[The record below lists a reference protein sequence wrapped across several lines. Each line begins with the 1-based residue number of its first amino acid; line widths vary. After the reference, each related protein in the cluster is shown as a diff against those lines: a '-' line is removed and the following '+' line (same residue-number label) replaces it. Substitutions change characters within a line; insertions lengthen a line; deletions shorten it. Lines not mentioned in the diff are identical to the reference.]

1 LIKKKKQYMYTSV
14 KTSKIFNKNGY
25 SCNIRNRNEGNMKP
39 VPFYNP
45 ENKKGPMKVAAFM
58 SGSGSNIKMLLKRE
72 KEQIK
77 AKGKAPFHVAFI
89 FSDRSDGGSQ
99 GERIA
104 LENGLPYFSYDIRRF
119 HSMRGLSRTIS
130 TPQGLKAREEFDTVA
145 KNLITAFDIDLI
157 ALGGY
162 MSVTTLKGCVNVHP
176 ADLSILTPEG
186 KRKYTGDHAVADA
199 ILAGEKYLRASTL
212 WTDQGVDTGPLLMV
226 SAPVE
231 VKLSEPVDALKKN
244 AALLKQTVDKHQEE
258 LKENGDWVIF
268 PRTIEMISEGRFTLD
283 EMNRVYV
290 DGRPV
295 PDGYRE

>member
-1 LIKKKKQYMYTSV
+1 MYTSE

-25 SCNIRNRNEGNMKP
+25 SYDIRTRNEENMKT

-45 ENKKGPMKVAAFM
+45 ENKNGPMKVAAFM

-72 KEQIK
+72 KELMLAGGIS
-77 AKGKAPFHVAFI
+77 PFQVKFI
-89 FSDRSDGGSQ
+89 FSDRSDGACQ

-119 HSMRGLSRTIS
+119 HAMRGLGRTVHTVS
-130 TPQGLKAREEFDTVA
+130 GLEARKEYDGVA
-145 KNLITAFDIDLI
+145 ANLVAAFDIDLI

-176 ADLSILTPEG
+176 ADLSILTPDG
-186 KRKYTGDHAVADA
+186 KRRYTGDHAVADA
-199 ILAGEKYLRASTL
+199 ILAGERYLRASTL

-231 VKLSEPVDALKKN
+231 VKLTESIDALKNN
-244 AALLKQTVDKHQEE
+244 AALLKQTVDRHQEA
-258 LKENGDWVIF
+258 LKQKGDWVIF
-268 PRTIEMISEGRFTLD
+268 PRTIEMIAEGRFALD

-290 DGRPV
+290 DGRHM